1 MNIPRTYE
9 IVSERCRLR
18 IPSESDIPLIFS
30 ATRFPGFNDGMVWDA
45 PATPDELR
53 APLERNL
60 ALWESG
66 ESYTFSIDDRRTTAF
81 MGRISIRTVEQLNE
95 WDIGYWLHPDSQGRG
110 YMREAAAA
118 VLRFGFTKLDT
129 QVIHSRYAVW
139 NEKSGAVLFAIGM
152 TSSGYLPQGL
162 FKGGKWVSECEV
174 SITHQEWC
182 ERCVPNKP
190 LPTPAVVTPVAKA
203 PVAPPP
209 GAGGS

>member
-1 MNIPRTYE
+1 
-9 IVSERCRLR
+9 
-18 IPSESDIPLIFS
+18 LIFS

-118 VLRFGFTKLDT
+118 VLRFGFIELDA
-129 QVIHSRYAVW
+129 QAIHSRYAVW

-152 TSSGYLPQGL
+152 KLSGYLPRGL
-162 FKGGKWVSECEV
+162 FKGGNWVPEYKV
-174 SITHQEWC
+174 SITRQEWC
-182 ERCVPNKP
+182 ERCVPNPP
-190 LPTPAVVTPVAKA
+190 LPTPAVVVTTVAKA
-203 PVAPPP
+203 PVAPLP
-209 GAGGS
+209 GAAGR